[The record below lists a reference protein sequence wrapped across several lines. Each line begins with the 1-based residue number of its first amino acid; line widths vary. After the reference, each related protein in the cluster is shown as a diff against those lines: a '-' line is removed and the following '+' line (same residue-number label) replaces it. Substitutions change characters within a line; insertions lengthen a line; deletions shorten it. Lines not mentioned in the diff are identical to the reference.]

1 MSICEGVESKA
12 LMLPSYERYLNLED
26 EEVFSH
32 LHSLR
37 PKVEHLTDFVQR
49 LVLCQ
54 LRG

>member
-1 MSICEGVESKA
+1 MCEGVKFKV
-12 LMLPSYERYLNLED
+12 LRLPSYERYLNLED

-32 LHSLR
+32 LLSLR